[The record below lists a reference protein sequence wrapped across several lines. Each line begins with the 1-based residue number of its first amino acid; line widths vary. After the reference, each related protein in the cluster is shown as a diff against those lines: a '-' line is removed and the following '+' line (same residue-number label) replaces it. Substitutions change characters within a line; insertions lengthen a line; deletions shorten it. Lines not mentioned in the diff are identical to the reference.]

1 MTILE
6 FGPHDQ
12 IYYEHTQPATK
23 EALTFVFFNA
33 LTSDTT
39 GWEAV
44 IGPRVRAAG
53 HGTLV
58 FNFRGQT
65 DSPFSPDLTLDA
77 DLMAADA
84 VKLLKA
90 VAPQRPA
97 LVGLSIGGLFAA
109 RAHLAGAAAEALVL
123 INTLRKDGPR
133 LQWVGDALVRAVEV
147 GGLDLFRDL
156 FLPLLVNEEWQRA
169 NRSNFIAPEAK
180 YSPLPADHGHYKLL
194 AEAGRT
200 ADWDLPYE
208 KLDPPTLVITGL
220 QDHVFLEP
228 AVVSE
233 LAARLPRGHRE
244 DLPDAGHLIPAERP
258 EALADLLIAFAKEV
272 G

>member
-1 MTILE
+1 L
-6 FGPHDQ
+6 
-12 IYYEHTQPATK
+12 YYQHTPPTTGTGV
-23 EALTFVFFNA
+23 TFVFFNA
-33 LTSDTT
+33 LTSDTG

-53 HGTLV
+53 HGSLA
-58 FNFRGQT
+58 FNFRGQA
-65 DSPFSPDLTLDA
+65 DSPFSPHTALDA

-84 VKLLKA
+84 AQLLNTL
-90 VAPQRPA
+90 VPQRPV

-109 RAHLAGAAAEALVL
+109 RAHLAGAPAEALVL

-133 LQWVGDALVRAVEV
+133 LQWIGDALVRAAEV

-156 FLPLLVNEEWQRA
+156 FLPLLVNEEWQQAHRA
-169 NRSNFIAPEAK
+169 GFIAPGAK

-200 ADWDLPYE
+200 ADWNLPYE
-208 KLDPPTLVITGL
+208 RFDLPVLVVTGL

-228 AVVSE
+228 EVVAE
-233 LAARLPRGHRE
+233 LAARLPQGRRV
-244 DLPDAGHLIPAERP
+244 DMADAGHLIPAERP
-258 EALADLLIAFAKEV
+258 EALADHLIRFAEEV
-272 G
+272 